1 MISNLA
7 LVIDGAAQTKPAHA
21 AGLAVQIP
29 APIPGRRR
37 QPVVKTRQQ
46 IVAGTALQA
55 RAARAHFALLQVRPA
70 QMSWTMRKVGFFWN
84 RLKMSHG

>member
-29 APIPGRRR
+29 VPIPGRRR
-37 QPVVKTRQQ
+37 KPVVKARQQ
-46 IVAGTALQA
+46 IVAGAGLQA
-55 RAARAHFALLQVRPA
+55 LAPRAHFAFLQVRPA
-70 QMSWTMRKVGFFWN
+70 QMSCTMRKVGFF
-84 RLKMSHG
+84 